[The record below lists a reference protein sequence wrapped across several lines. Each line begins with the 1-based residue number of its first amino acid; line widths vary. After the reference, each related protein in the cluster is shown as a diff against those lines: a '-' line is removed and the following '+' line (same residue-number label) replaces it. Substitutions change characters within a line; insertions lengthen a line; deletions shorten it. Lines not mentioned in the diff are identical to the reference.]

1 MHEGSAMNDDEG
13 LGGRFWL
20 MLVGG
25 AIGAVLVG
33 GLFLWLFGR
42 AWYAWGFFGAF
53 LMLCAA
59 LLAFGWVYDR
69 RERRKRLAA

>member
-1 MHEGSAMNDDEG
+1 MNDDDEG
-13 LGGRFWL
+13 LGGRFWFL
-20 MLVGG
+20 LVAG

-53 LMLCAA
+53 IMLCVV